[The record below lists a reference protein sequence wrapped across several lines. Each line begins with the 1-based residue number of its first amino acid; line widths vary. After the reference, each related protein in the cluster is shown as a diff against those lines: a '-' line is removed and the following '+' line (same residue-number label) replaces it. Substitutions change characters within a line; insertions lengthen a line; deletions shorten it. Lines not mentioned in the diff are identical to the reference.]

1 MDELEEELLSEL
13 AGSAPASPAR
23 DATPPPSLG
32 LTPRITTP
40 TASPLEA
47 PRLLA
52 NRDVIGRDALKRV
65 GATPEAAPR
74 PRPAAGAQLA
84 SASKRPR
91 SVRAAT
97 PTPED
102 LENLS
107 ELDKEFFGSLA
118 PGEED
123 DEEEEEED
131 DDDDDDSSDSEDGP
145 EVGSSGLDVD
155 GGVEEI

>member
-1 MDELEEELLSEL
+1 M
-13 AGSAPASPAR
+13 
-23 DATPPPSLG
+23 
-32 LTPRITTP
+32 
-40 TASPLEA
+40 
-47 PRLLA
+47 
-52 NRDVIGRDALKRV
+52 
-65 GATPEAAPR
+65 
-74 PRPAAGAQLA
+74 
-84 SASKRPR
+84 
-91 SVRAAT
+91 RAAT

-123 DEEEEEED
+123 EEEDEEDEEE
-131 DDDDDDSSDSEDGP
+131 DDDDSSDSEDEP

>member
-32 LTPRITTP
+32 LTPRIATP

-52 NRDVIGRDALKRV
+52 SRDVIGRDALKRV

-131 DDDDDDSSDSEDGP
+131 DDDDSSDSEDGP